1 MSAQAHTEAWLNISK
16 NLGGAGLVNPAPLN
30 Y

>member
-1 MSAQAHTEAWLNISK
+1 MCQPAPTKALRNISK

-30 Y
+30 H